1 MTGPTASLKDERTQ
15 RESAHT
21 AHEPATKRVVQLL
34 RRYPYISS
42 SEASEIVRFLRT
54 GRYREVHQLA
64 ANKSVQRQLDDF
76 VKGRRREL
84 NDMANPLTAIG
95 LILLFLAGLWVIWQ
109 PLG

>member
-1 MTGPTASLKDERTQ
+1 MAGPTATLNERTQ
-15 RESAHT
+15 RSSAQT
-21 AHEPATKRVVQLL
+21 ANEPATQRVVQIL

-42 SEASEIVRFLRT
+42 SEAGEVVRFLRH

-64 ANKSVQRQLDDF
+64 ADKSVQRQLDDF

-84 NDMANPLTAIG
+84 NDLANPLTAIG